1 MPPEIYEFFERY
13 AGVSFDFTEDINNIS
28 GDIAFIEPYA
38 WQSGIENIEQN
49 LQRALDVVEEH
60 WTWLTDEMP
69 TKGDIKKMVAEYVLA
84 GLIRNLNHLKQSL
97 GVERKDISSYEDFEI
112 QMHTIGKL
120 IEMLS
125 LNSLDEVMSKKLF
138 DTYLTEDED
147 DDNPFVSV
155 LGLDERDVP
164 ELWMTV
170 SNIKE
175 EYWAIHD
182 EDDE

>member
-1 MPPEIYEFFERY
+1 MTPEIYAFFEQY
-13 AGVSFDFTEDINNIS
+13 AGVSFDFTEDINRIG
-28 GDIAFIEPYA
+28 GDVAFVEPYEWYA
-38 WQSGIENIEQN
+38 TIMNIEQN
-49 LQRALDVVEEH
+49 LQIALDVVDEH
-60 WTWLTDEMP
+60 WIWLTEDMP
-69 TKGDIKKMVAEYVLA
+69 TKADIKKIVASYVLN
-84 GLIRNLNHLKQSL
+84 GLWMNLNHLKQSL
-97 GVERKDISSYEDFEI
+97 GIERTDINSYDDLEI
-112 QMHTIGKL
+112 NIHTVGKL

-125 LNSLDEVMSKKLF
+125 LNSLDEVLSKKLF

-175 EYWAIHD
+175 DYWAMHD
-182 EDDE
+182 EDE